1 MKTCNALTQDEI
13 PYVGDSSIARR
24 MRLTEQD
31 IEKKIKPWL
40 RVLDTGNTYAA
51 STMISL
57 ASLFDKAKPGDQV
70 LAVSYGSGAYSNA
83 TWFEVQD
90 GIEEKR
96 GRVPTVMDYV
106 ERKSEI
112 RIDSYFS
119 LSLCKGCNRIYYPA
133 RETCL
138 ASDCPGPMEKKR
150 FPRFAKLK
158 NVSKL
163 PFKKRWTSNF
173 ELLENN
179 KVLFVDAD
187 VSDLKPGVRLEGV
200 IRRLDYE
207 GKDGLILYGI
217 AYRPVFR
224 EAVAVV
230 SKPKP
235 IAVAP
240 TQYA

>member
-1 MKTCNALTQDEI
+1 
-13 PYVGDSSIARR
+13 

-96 GRVPTVMDYV
+96 GRTPTVMDYV

-112 RIDSYFS
+112 R
-119 LSLCKGCNRIYYPA
+119 NRY
-133 RETCL
+133 
-138 ASDCPGPMEKKR
+138 
-150 FPRFAKLK
+150 
-158 NVSKL
+158 L
-163 PFKKRWTSNF
+163 P
-173 ELLENN
+173 
-179 KVLFVDAD
+179 
-187 VSDLKPGVRLEGV
+187 
-200 IRRLDYE
+200 RLDPRTTIKNQE
-207 GKDGLILYGI
+207 KIGDSAHG
-217 AYRPVFR
+217 RR
-224 EAVAVV
+224 N
-230 SKPKP
+230 
-235 IAVAP
+235 
-240 TQYA
+240 